1 MASSASFTFQ
11 LLKRVL
17 EVWGDRSAL
26 KHTSYEQHK
35 YITKAILIAL
45 AFTSSSNVAQL
56 KHGTFHLHYQ
66 PRYYKVVDTRSIG
79 LSGRMCMLLFLLF

>member
-1 MASSASFTFQ
+1 MEFCHCLIFWKLFGSRDIFQ

-26 KHTSYEQHK
+26 KHSSYEQHK

-45 AFTSSSNVAQL
+45 AFISKEDANEL
-56 KHGTFHLHYQ
+56 KHGKLFVT
-66 PRYYKVVDTRSIG
+66 
-79 LSGRMCMLLFLLF
+79 LLGFYSPCVSLEKHRWYG